1 MTWNNNE
8 GPWGAP
14 KGKSSDKPGSP
25 KSGANPWA
33 QADKPKGNGSGSNGG
48 RGGGGPQD
56 IPPPPD
62 FNKMFDEMDKKFR
75 EWFGRTGG
83 TSRLVALGAAVLMA
97 LWILSGFYQ
106 VGTEQMGVVMRFG
119 AFERTEKPGLHYHL
133 PSPIEEVLL
142 PNVTSQNAIQ
152 IGFRSALPSRR
163 MDRDAETQSLPE
175 ESMMLTQD
183 ENIINV
189 EFSVFWRISDIQ
201 KFLFE
206 IRDPETTIKMA
217 AESAMREVIGQNK
230 LQFALTDGRSQIADE
245 ARSRLQTL
253 MDDYNAGVVITQI
266 NLQTV
271 SVPDEVKAA
280 FQDVVNA
287 RLDQERYQNEAETHA
302 NKVVPEAKGEAA
314 KIEQQAVAYRDQ
326 KIALAKGEADRF
338 REVLAAYNAAR
349 DVTAKRLYLE
359 TMEAVLAS
367 ARKVVLDKSGAGAG
381 AVPYIMPL
389 RESAPKPSTPPA
401 SASSDDGASR

>member
-1 MTWNNNE
+1 MTWNNNG
-8 GPWGAP
+8 GPWGP
-14 KGKSSDKPGSP
+14 SHGKSGDKQGASKP
-25 KSGANPWA
+25 GANPWM
-33 QADKPKGNGSGSNGG
+33 QSGRPKGPSSGGN
-48 RGGGGPQD
+48 GGGGGSQD

-62 FNKMFDEMDKKFR
+62 FNKLFEEMDKKFR
-75 EWFGRTGG
+75 QWFGRSGG
-83 TSRLVALGAAVLMA
+83 SSRLVILGVAAFMA
-97 LWILSGFYQ
+97 LWALSGFYQ
-106 VGTEQMGVVMRFG
+106 VGTEQVGVVMRFG

-133 PSPIEEVLL
+133 PSPIEDVLL

-152 IGFRSALPSRR
+152 IGFRSPLSTRMAARDVDSR
-163 MDRDAETQSLPE
+163 SLPE

-206 IRDPETTIKMA
+206 IRDPEMTIKMA

-230 LQFALTDGRSQIADE
+230 LQFALTDGRGQIAE
-245 ARSRLQTL
+245 ESRLRLQKL
-253 MDDYNAGVVITQI
+253 MDDYNAGVMITQI

-287 RLDQERYQNEAETHA
+287 RLDQERFRNEAETHA

-314 KIEQQAVAYRDQ
+314 KIEQQAVGYRDQ

-338 REVLAAYNAAR
+338 REVLTAYNAAR
-349 DVTAKRLYLE
+349 DVTSKRLYLE
-359 TMEAVLAS
+359 TMEAVLAN
-367 ARKVVLDKSGAGAG
+367 ARKVVLDKSGAS
-381 AVPYIMPL
+381 AVPYLMPL
-389 RESAPKPSTPPA
+389 RESGGGAAARPSPA
-401 SASSDDGASR
+401 QAAVSSDEGASR